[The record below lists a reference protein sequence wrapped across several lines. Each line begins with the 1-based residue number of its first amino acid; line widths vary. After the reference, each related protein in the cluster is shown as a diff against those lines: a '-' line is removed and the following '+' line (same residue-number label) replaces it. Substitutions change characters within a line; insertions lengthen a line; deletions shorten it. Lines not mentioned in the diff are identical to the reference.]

1 LPLQPFR
8 GQAILV
14 IGPFPSGVVSRIHSK
29 GEHVEQVVLYLGKRP
44 LKMQNSL
51 ITPTM
56 TFQIRIIDIGDVDGE
71 YLAAS
76 GDLGDV
82 LLAVLARVKDRQATI
97 RQALDRIATLEG
109 KERELAIEQLII
121 LAGLRGLEVDVVN
134 EARKYMPFVVDL
146 MENKVFQARYESGLA
161 EGEAR
166 GRVEGEARGRA
177 EGEVRG
183 ELKVL
188 RAQLN
193 KRFGELPA
201 WAQERLERASA
212 EQLDTWGLKLL
223 DAASLDEALGR
234 N

>member
-1 LPLQPFR
+1 
-8 GQAILV
+8 
-14 IGPFPSGVVSRIHSK
+14 
-29 GEHVEQVVLYLGKRP
+29 
-44 LKMQNSL
+44 
-51 ITPTM
+51 
-56 TFQIRIIDIGDVDGE
+56 
-71 YLAAS
+71 
-76 GDLGDV
+76 
-82 LLAVLARVKDRQATI
+82 
-97 RQALDRIATLEG
+97 
-109 KERELAIEQLII
+109 
-121 LAGLRGLEVDVVN
+121 VDVVN

-166 GRVEGEARGRA
+166 GRVEGE
-177 EGEVRG
+177 VRG

-212 EQLDTWGLKLL
+212 GQLDMWSLKLL